1 MMRWLAACFVLI
13 LSACATP
20 KVQTALPMVSAASPY
35 FDPAGSKFV
44 SFDGAELGLTVWEAE
59 AGTPDHV
66 VVGLHGMNDYANAFH
81 MIAPWMAE
89 RGVTT
94 YAYDQ
99 RGFGRSSHRGVWP
112 DEGLMQKDLR
122 TAIALAQAEH
132 PQTPITVIGIS
143 MGGAVAM
150 TVFGSERP
158 PEGVD
163 RLVLSG
169 PGVRGWGA
177 LNPLY
182 SSSLWLAAH
191 VRPGWVVRPPKGVK
205 IEPSDNIEML
215 RALWFDPLGLKDNR
229 IDQVYGLVS
238 LMEKAHKRVQ
248 KLPSSLP
255 TLVTYGA
262 KDIVVPPNAMK
273 RTAKILPAHVETAYY
288 RDGYHM
294 LLRDLQAEAVF
305 ADILAF
311 MEDPSAERPSGAPAI
326 PLR

>member
-1 MMRWLAACFVLI
+1 M
-13 LSACATP
+13 
-20 KVQTALPMVSAASPY
+20 ASSTTSY
-35 FDPAGSKFV
+35 FDAPNNRFV
-44 SFDGAELGLTVWEAE
+44 SFDGSELGLSVWEARSG
-59 AGTPDHV
+59 APDHV
-66 VVGLHGMNDYANAFH
+66 IVGLHGMNDYANAFH
-81 MIAPWMAE
+81 LIAPWMAE

-99 RGFGRSSHRGVWP
+99 RGFGRSADRGVWP
-112 DEGLMQKDLR
+112 ADGLMQQDLR

-132 PQTPITVIGIS
+132 PGTPVTIIGIS

-150 TVFGSERP
+150 TVFGSDDP
-158 PEGVD
+158 PMGVD
-163 RLVLSG
+163 RLILSG

-182 SSSLWLAAH
+182 SSSLWIAAH

-238 LMEKAHKRVQ
+238 LMEQAHKRVPN
-248 KLPSSLP
+248 LPSSVP
-255 TLVTYGA
+255 TLLTYGA
-262 KDIVVPPNAMK
+262 KDIVIPPDAMK
-273 RTAKILPAHVETAYY
+273 RTAKILPEHVQTAYY
-288 RDGYHM
+288 QDGYHM
-294 LLRDLQAEAVF
+294 LLRDLQAEVVF

-311 MEDPSAERPSGAPAI
+311 MENPSVERPSGAPSL
-326 PLR
+326 PLQ